1 MRFAGVVMRGIGT
14 LVVAAVAVAPVQAQ
28 AKPATKPAT
37 TAPAPATTPSGATK
51 IAFVQARRILQST
64 PGWTTAEQTF
74 TKESEG
80 YRAELQ
86 KLQATLDSMASEY
99 EQQSVVLSPTQ
110 RQAKRTEL
118 ETKRTA
124 LEARAQELQQKAQQR
139 ETELLAPLQT
149 KVNAVI
155 EAVRKE
161 GNYALIFDVST
172 QGGNIVAA
180 DPSLDLTAQVIEKLK
195 ATN

>member
-1 MRFAGVVMRGIGT
+1 MRFAGVVMRGIGMLAVT
-14 LVVAAVAVAPVQAQ
+14 AVAVAPVQAQ
-28 AKPATKPAT
+28 AKPAGKPAAA
-37 TAPAPATTPSGATK
+37 APAPAPSGATK
-51 IAFVQARRILQST
+51 LAFVNARRILQST

-86 KLQATLDSMASEY
+86 KLQATLDSLASDY

-118 ETKRTA
+118 ETKRTQ
-124 LEARAQELQQKAQQR
+124 LETRAQELQQKAQAR
-139 ETELLAPLQT
+139 ETELLAPLQQ
-149 KVNAVI
+149 KVNGVI
-155 EAVRKE
+155 ESVRAE
-161 GNYALIFDVST
+161 GGYAFIFDVST

-180 DPSLDLTAQVIEKLK
+180 DRSLDLTDKVIEKVK

>member
-1 MRFAGVVMRGIGT
+1 MRFAGVVLRGIGM
-14 LVVAAVAVAPVQAQ
+14 LVVVAAVAAPAGAQ
-28 AKPATKPAT
+28 AKPATKPAA
-37 TAPAPATTPSGATK
+37 TAPASGASK
-51 IAFVQARRILQST
+51 LAFVNARRILQST

-74 TKESEG
+74 AKESEG

-124 LEARAQELQQKAQQR
+124 LETRAQELQQKAQQR
-139 ETELLAPLQT
+139 ESELLAPLQQ
-149 KVNAVI
+149 KVNGVI
-155 EAVRKE
+155 ESIRAE
-161 GNYALIFDVST
+161 GGYAFIFDVSA

-180 DPSLDLTAQVIEKLK
+180 DRTLDLTDQVIEKLK

>member
-1 MRFAGVVMRGIGT
+1 
-14 LVVAAVAVAPVQAQ
+14 VVAAVAAAPVSAQ
-28 AKPATKPAT
+28 AKPATKPAAA
-37 TAPAPATTPSGATK
+37 APAPAPSGATK
-51 IAFVQARRILQST
+51 LGFVNARRILQST

-80 YRAELQ
+80 YRGELQ

-124 LEARAQELQQKAQQR
+124 LETRAQELQQKAQQR
-139 ETELLAPLQT
+139 ESELLAPLQQ

-155 EAVRKE
+155 ESLRSE
-161 GNYALIFDVST
+161 GGYAFIFDVSA

-180 DPSLDLTAQVIEKLK
+180 DRSLDLTDRVIEKLK

>member
-14 LVVAAVAVAPVQAQ
+14 LAVAAVAVAPVQAQ
-28 AKPATKPAT
+28 AKPAGKPAAA
-37 TAPAPATTPSGATK
+37 APAPAPSGATK
-51 IAFVQARRILQST
+51 LAFVNARRILQST

-86 KLQATLDSMASEY
+86 RLQATLDSLASDY

-110 RQAKRTEL
+110 RQAKRTDL
-118 ETKRTA
+118 ETRRTQ
-124 LEARAQELQQKAQQR
+124 LETRAQELQQKAQAR
-139 ETELLAPLQT
+139 ETELLAPLQQ
-149 KVNAVI
+149 KVNGII
-155 EAVRKE
+155 EQVRAE
-161 GNYALIFDVST
+161 GGYAFIFDVST

-180 DPSLDLTAQVIEKLK
+180 DRSLDLTDRIIEKVK
-195 ATN
+195 AAN

>member
-1 MRFAGVVMRGIGT
+1 MRFAGVVMRGIGMLAVT
-14 LVVAAVAVAPVQAQ
+14 AVAVAPVQAQ
-28 AKPATKPAT
+28 AKPAGKPAAA
-37 TAPAPATTPSGATK
+37 APALAPSGATK
-51 IAFVQARRILQST
+51 LAFVNARRILQST

-86 KLQATLDSMASEY
+86 KLQATLDSLASDY

-118 ETKRTA
+118 ETKRTQ
-124 LEARAQELQQKAQQR
+124 LETRAQELQQKAQAR
-139 ETELLAPLQT
+139 ETELLAPLQQ
-149 KVNAVI
+149 KVNGVI
-155 EAVRKE
+155 ESVRAE
-161 GNYALIFDVST
+161 GGYAFIFDVST

-180 DPSLDLTAQVIEKLK
+180 DRSLDLTDKVIEKVK
-195 ATN
+195 AAN

>member
-1 MRFAGVVMRGIGT
+1 MRGIGM

-28 AKPATKPAT
+28 AKPATKPAA
-37 TAPAPATTPSGATK
+37 TAPAPAPSGATK
-51 IAFVQARRILQST
+51 LAFVNARRILQST

-86 KLQATLDSMASEY
+86 KLQATLDSMASDY

-110 RQAKRTEL
+110 RQAKRNEL
-118 ETKRTA
+118 EAKRTA
-124 LEARAQELQQKAQQR
+124 LEARAQELQTKAQAR
-139 ETELLAPLQT
+139 ETELLAPLQQ

-155 EAVRKE
+155 DGIRKE
-161 GNYALIFDVST
+161 GGYAMIFDVSA
-172 QGGNIVAA
+172 QGGNVVAA
-180 DPSLDLTAQVIEKLK
+180 DPTLDLTNVVIEKLK